1 MNAIQE
7 KLCTYV
13 LQRTLDNKK
22 TTAKKILS
30 DAFDSQKK
38 APDSFKPET
47 VLKKL
52 LPLLKA
58 DKESE
63 VRENFVKV
71 FGKTQATVAK
81 KTIKK
86 ALDTKNPK
94 ALNVKKP
101 QTKLKGAAAK
111 TLRKAPK

>member
-30 DAFDSQKK
+30 AAFESQKQ
-38 APDSFKPET
+38 APDSFKPDT

-58 DKESE
+58 DKASE
-63 VRENFVKV
+63 VRENFTKV
-71 FGKTQATVAK
+71 FGKTQQAVTK
-81 KTIKK
+81 KPIKK
-86 ALDTKNPK
+86 ALEAKNPK
-94 ALNVKKP
+94 ALSVKKP
-101 QTKLKGAAAK
+101 KTKLKGAVAK
-111 TLRKAPK
+111 TMRKAPK